1 MSLIRTL
8 INRMSINDYNN
19 VKYTINIITSW
30 LYNLNIVEKEKQKYK
45 NLTNDEYKELYNYIE
60 LYIYK
65 TNFSFTR
72 YETNQK
78 VVIIC
83 FIKELYNISLACAK
97 SLYKNYKINS
107 NDYLLDMIN
116 TDKKYLNL

>member
-1 MSLIRTL
+1 
-8 INRMSINDYNN
+8 MSINDYNN

-45 NLTNDEYKELYNYIE
+45 NLNNDEYKELYNYIE